1 MACYM
6 MAFHIYVYIYHIY
19 ILYILLISLIY
30 WGLAITHLML
40 ERSWNAFSPITIS
53 WHGRRVCLAKV
64 LATVPPAVE
73 DGLCVGERIPNH
85 LQTWLFLVGY
95 SWGYIWKY
103 RDVPSGK
110 LSMAMEI
117 TILKM
122 VNHQTKWAI
131 SIASHPIPCHPAGF
145 FR

>member
-1 MACYM
+1 
-6 MAFHIYVYIYHIY
+6 
-19 ILYILLISLIY
+19 
-30 WGLAITHLML
+30 
-40 ERSWNAFSPITIS
+40 
-53 WHGRRVCLAKV
+53 LAKV

-122 VNHQTKWAI
+122 VNHRTKWAI